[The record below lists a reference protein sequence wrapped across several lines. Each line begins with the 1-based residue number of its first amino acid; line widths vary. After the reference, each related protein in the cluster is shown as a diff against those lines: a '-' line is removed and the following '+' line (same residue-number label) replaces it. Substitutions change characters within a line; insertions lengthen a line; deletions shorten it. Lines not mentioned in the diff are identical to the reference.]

1 MKKIIIFV
9 VLVLGAVYFFSNKY
23 FYKPPVLRIGSEC
36 DYIPNS
42 WEENFQSDSNIP
54 VTNHKGYYAEG
65 YDIQIA
71 NLVAKELGMTPSVV
85 KLKWED
91 LIEALLRREIDV
103 IFSSML
109 DTEERKRLIDF
120 SIPYELKK
128 TEYAVM
134 VRKDGKFADITKLE
148 DLYQAR
154 ILSQKGTY
162 FEDAIEQIPGAVKA
176 TPVITVSDMIEE
188 LDNGKVDGIVID
200 VDTGT
205 TYEKMDDDLK
215 LITFPEGE
223 GFIIGFSGVCAGV
236 RKNDRR
242 LLERIDTAI
251 SKITLRTRQKVRD
264 QVISKVWHN
273 NPNP

>member
-23 FYKPPVLRIGSEC
+23 FYEPPVLRIGSEC

-42 WEENFQSDSNIP
+42 WEENFKSDSNIP
-54 VTNHKGYYAEG
+54 ISNHKGYYAEG

-71 NLVAKELGMTPSVV
+71 NLVAKELGMTPRVV

-109 DTEERKRLIDF
+109 DTDDRKKLASF
-120 SIPYELKK
+120 SDPYE
-128 TEYAVM
+128 VI
-134 VRKDGKFADITKLE
+134 RKDGKFADITKLE

-162 FEDAIEQIPGAVKA
+162 FENAIDQIPGAIKA

-215 LITFPEGE
+215 LVRFPEGE

-242 LLERIDTAI
+242 LLEGIDTAI
-251 SKITLRTRQKVRD
+251 SKITPRMRQRVMD